1 MTTTTKF
8 YARRDSATTV
18 LRKAGIPARDYQL
31 YLKKSGDGVELD
43 MSLLNKHLSASSP
56 NAFQGPKTTSKARF
70 SSDQVFTLPTKQ
82 VKAAEPAKK
91 QAKVTVSSVAREL
104 LKQGMSNEQVWE
116 QLKATFKLDDGKKHY
131 PAWYRAQ
138 MKRDGLL

>member
-18 LRKAGIPARDYQL
+18 LRKAGVPARDYQL
-31 YLKKSGDGVELD
+31 YIKKSGDGVELD
-43 MSLLNKHLSASSP
+43 QALLQEHLSRQSQGTSNPKAT
-56 NAFQGPKTTSKARF
+56 NAFQGPKTTPK
-70 SSDQVFTLPTKQ
+70 
-82 VKAAEPAKK
+82 
-91 QAKVTVSSVAREL
+91 AKVTEATQKQPKATVSGVARDL
-104 LKQGMSNEQVWE
+104 IKQGKTNEQVWA
-116 QLKATFKLDDGKKHY
+116 QLQAQFKLDDSKKHY

>member
-31 YLKKSGDGVELD
+31 FIKKSGDGVTLD
-43 MSLLNKHLSASSP
+43 YKLLQEYLSGKSQGTSDPKAT
-56 NAFQGPKTTSKARF
+56 NAFQGPKTTPKA
-70 SSDQVFTLPTKQ
+70 
-82 VKAAEPAKK
+82 KAAEAAEATQK
-91 QAKVTVSSVAREL
+91 QPKATVSSTAREL
-104 LKQGMSNEQVWE
+104 IKQGMGNEQVWVV
-116 QLKATFKLDDGKKHY
+116 LKDHFKLADSKKHY